1 AAREREANLIVMGV
15 RGRNPLDI
23 MLFGS
28 TANQVVRHAPCP
40 VMTINA
46 VSRESED

>member
-1 AAREREANLIVMGV
+1 MGV

-28 TANQVVRHAPCP
+28 TAQHVVRHAACP
-40 VMTINA
+40 VLTI
-46 VSRESED
+46 SEAS